1 MWQVDELKTIPN
13 EPSESAP
20 ALAAKALDQEL
31 GASAAVAVPAAPT
44 QVNDL
49 TSMVKKKKKPAVE
62 ANSEPSADINSATK
76 RKAEDD
82 ASSSLSE
89 KKARLE
95 DAPAS

>member
-31 GASAAVAVPAAPT
+31 GAGAPAAMPAALT

-62 ANSEPSADINSATK
+62 ANAEPSATK

-82 ASSSLSE
+82 ASSSPSE

-95 DAPAS
+95 DAPLS